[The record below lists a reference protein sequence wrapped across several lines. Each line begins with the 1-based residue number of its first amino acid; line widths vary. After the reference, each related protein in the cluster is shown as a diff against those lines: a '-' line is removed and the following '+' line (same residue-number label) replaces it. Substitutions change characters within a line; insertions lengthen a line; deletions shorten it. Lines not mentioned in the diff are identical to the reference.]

1 MADYSPINVL
11 LADFL
16 PADLSEAMEK
26 EAVKVESLP
35 PVRSL
40 DALKTP
46 DKENDPTELIAWRFL
61 YRGGVCL
68 VLGPTGVGKSSLL
81 MQLAIHFA
89 VGKALFGISPGSYYL
104 NRGMRVLLIQAENDE
119 GDLAEMRNGV
129 LAGCAD
135 LSDADKVEAQKR
147 ILVCTIADKSADK
160 FALALDALLTEH
172 GPFDIVIVDPAFAY
186 LGGDSNSQKDVSRFM
201 RELLNPLL
209 QRHQVGM
216 ILAHHTNKPLRGK
229 EKDHWEAGDYAY
241 LGAGS
246 AEWINP
252 ARAALA
258 LRSIGSDT
266 VFELRAPKRGKRL
279 RWEDEDGSPTVTQFI
294 AHHRDVGVIC
304 WREADPAEVEELLA
318 ESKPGRRR
326 KLDPI
331 EVLHCISAR
340 EGQSQRTYRAVIRDA
355 LGSSESAIQNA
366 ITLSVSKGWI
376 RFSIKGKQ
384 KLYAL
389 TEKGESMVGNKPTTT
404 DWFSYW
410 SEIPS
415 DNNQPTEATE
425 P

>member
-1 MADYSPINVL
+1 VPDYSPINVL
-11 LADFL
+11 LTDFL
-16 PADLSEAMEK
+16 PADHAEAMEK

-35 PVRSL
+35 AVRSL

-89 VGKALFGISPGSYYL
+89 VGKALFGICPGTYYQ

-129 LAGCAD
+129 LAGCGD
-135 LSDADKVEAQKR
+135 LSDADKIEAQKR

-160 FALALDALLTEH
+160 FALTLDALLTEH

-186 LGGDSNSQKDVSRFM
+186 LGGDSNSQKDVSHFM

-209 QRHQVGM
+209 QRHQVGL

-229 EKDHWEAGDYAY
+229 EKDNWEAGDYAY

-258 LRSIGSDT
+258 LRSIGSDSI
-266 VFELRAPKRGKRL
+266 FELRAPKRGKRL
-279 RWEDEDGSPTVTQFI
+279 RWEDENGSPTVTQFI
-294 AHHRDVGVIC
+294 AHHRDLGVIC
-304 WREADPAEVEELLA
+304 WRKAEPEEVDELLA
-318 ESKPGRRR
+318 EDGPGRRR
-326 KLDPI
+326 KLNPV
-331 EVLHCISAR
+331 EVLHCIRVNPGRNQAFYKAEVAR
-340 EGQSQRTYRAVIRDA
+340 VLQCAPNTV
-355 LGSSESAIQNA
+355 QNA
-366 ITLSVSKGWI
+366 LKTGVAKSWI
-376 RFSIKGKQ
+376 RFEEDGQ
-384 KLYAL
+384 DKLYRL
-389 TEKGESMVGNKPTTT
+389 TGKGEQRVESTPSTVNWT
-404 DWFSYW
+404 D
-410 SEIPS
+410 
-415 DNNQPTEATE
+415 Q
-425 P
+425 